1 MNIDNELYSSYIESG
16 IIKKDKYKIFRTLNN
31 FFFAKIELDQES
43 ILIVNEHAAKGKI
56 VYASM
61 QTSFTSL
68 YILINQLKKHNLP
81 IPALAIGFIPYTY
94 QKLIIK
100 YNEILTYIK
109 KTFKSDSYSFI
120 SNHKY
125 IARMLEKE
133 SIAFSIFS
141 RKLFIRRYVQIKT
154 DVIEYLLGLQKED
167 DIPIFIFPQVIFWN
181 RNPERSSTLI
191 TSIAVGDAVEDRG
204 FISGIITMLKSATPA
219 FARIGQ
225 PVNLKEILENQ
236 SVDDIKHLAR
246 QIRNSLI
253 DTYNYDKRSVLGPQI
268 KTQKEMVE
276 KVLYHK
282 NVLDV
287 IRQEVDQSGKNEKE
301 LRKKAYR
308 YFKEIAAD
316 FSILYIRFFKATMDY
331 LYKKMFDGIHFD
343 IEDFKRVREASS
355 HAPVIFV
362 PSHKSHMD
370 YLIISSMLYAM
381 KLIPPHILAGSN
393 LTFFPMGKIFRRS
406 GAFFMRRTFKGLNLY
421 AAVFKQY
428 VKTLISENY
437 SIEFF
442 IEGTRSRTGKIVKP
456 KMGMLKYLI
465 EAVDEGY
472 NKDLVF
478 APLTVNYDRILEEN
492 SYQKELK
499 GKEKSKESTTQFLKS
514 RKLIKKKYGG
524 VYMGF
529 TDPFTL
535 SDIRE
540 KIQKDKNITNIDLL
554 TEELG
559 YYIVRRI
566 NEAVIV
572 TPFAI
577 ITASLLNTT
586 ARGFTRESI
595 KKKTEL
601 LLSYL
606 SKTEYKL
613 SDPIKEKSID
623 EIMDVVLKS
632 YSDDG
637 IIDRVKI
644 YDDKKNDDAAG
655 SGLYI
660 IDHEQRGRINF
671 YKNSII
677 HMTLPL
683 NMISLALLIT
693 SNNDKTT
700 INKTTAEFEKIKDM
714 FSMEFIYQDIMND
727 ANRAIENTFN
737 YLANDKIIKRQGNDI
752 LLNNRSD
759 SEEIKFFAGMIQDYI
774 ESYLIVM
781 NTISDYAGKSIS
793 RKDLIIEI
801 RKRGTTMYHLSEI
814 QCSEALS
821 IINYDNALDKLIE
834 MKILSQHGE
843 SKKAEITINDKKNIL
858 PIKST
863 LSNYLDKV
871 RSS

>member
-1 MNIDNELYSSYIESG
+1 MNLDNELYSPYIESG
-16 IIKKDKYKIFRTLNN
+16 IIKKDRYRIFNSLINLFFNKID
-31 FFFAKIELDQES
+31 IDQES
-43 ILIVNEHAAKGKI
+43 ILIVNEHSAKGKI

-81 IPALAIGFIPYTY
+81 IPALGIGFIPYTY

-100 YNEILTYIK
+100 SNEILTYIK
-109 KTFKSDSYSFI
+109 KTLKPDSYSFI
-120 SNHKY
+120 SNHEY
-125 IARMLEKE
+125 ISRTLKKE
-133 SIAFSIFS
+133 SVAFSMFS

-154 DVIEYLLGLQKED
+154 DVIEYLLELQKKD
-167 DIPIFIFPQVIFWN
+167 DIPILIFPQVIFWN
-181 RNPERSSTLI
+181 RNPERSNSI
-191 TSIAVGDAVEDRG
+191 FTSDAIADRG
-204 FISGIITMLKSATPA
+204 FITGIITTLKSVTPG
-219 FARIGQ
+219 FTRIGK
-225 PVNLKEILENQ
+225 PVNLKEVLESQ
-236 SVDDIKHLAR
+236 GVDDIKHLAR
-246 QIRNSLI
+246 QIRNNLI
-253 DTYNYDKRSVLGPQI
+253 DIYNYEKRSVLGPQI
-268 KTQKEMVE
+268 KTQQEMME

-287 IRQEVDQSGKNEKE
+287 IQDEMNQGVNSERK
-301 LRKKAYR
+301 LRKKAYG

-316 FSILYIRFFKATMDY
+316 FSILYIRFFKAASDY
-331 LYKKMFDGIHFD
+331 LLKKLFDGIYFD
-343 IEDFKRVREASS
+343 IDNFKKIREASS
-355 HAPVIFV
+355 HAPVIVV

-370 YLIISSMLYAM
+370 YLIVSSMFYSK

-442 IEGTRSRTGKIVKP
+442 IEGTRSRTGKVVKP

-478 APLTVNYDRILEEN
+478 VPLTVNYDRILEEN
-492 SYQKELK
+492 SYLKELK

-514 RKLIKKKYGG
+514 RKLIEKKYGY

-529 TDPFTL
+529 TDSFTL

-540 KIQKDKNITNIDLL
+540 KLLKEKNITNIDLL

-559 YYIVRRI
+559 YYIIRRI

-586 ARGFTRESI
+586 ARGFTRDSI
-595 KKKTEL
+595 KKKTES

-613 SDPIKEKSID
+613 SDTIKDKSID
-623 EIMDVVLKS
+623 EIIDIVLKS
-632 YSDDG
+632 YSNDG
-637 IIDRVKI
+637 IIERVKV
-644 YDDKKNDDAAG
+644 YDDKKNDDETTKG
-655 SGLYI
+655 DLYI
-660 IDHEQRGRINF
+660 IDHDQRGRINI

-683 NMISLALLIT
+683 NMISLALLTT
-693 SNNDKTT
+693 SNNSKTT
-700 INKTTAEFEKIKDM
+700 VNKTCAEFEKMKDI
-714 FSMEFIYQDIMND
+714 FSMEFVYQDIMND
-727 ANRAIENTFN
+727 TNRAVENTLS
-737 YLANDKIIKRQGNDI
+737 YLENANIIKRQGNDI
-752 LLNNRSD
+752 LFNGTY
-759 SEEIKFFAGMIQDYI
+759 EELKFFAGMIQDYI
-774 ESYLIVM
+774 ESYLIVI
-781 NTISDYAGKSIS
+781 NTISDYEERNVS
-793 RKDLIIEI
+793 RKDFIIEI

-814 QCSEALS
+814 QCSEALT
-821 IINYDNALDKLIE
+821 IINYNNALDKFIE
-834 MKILSQHGE
+834 MNILQQHGD
-843 SKKAEITINDKKNIL
+843 SKKTEIAITNKKYISAV
-858 PIKST
+858 KST
-863 LSNYLDKV
+863 LSCYLDKV
-871 RSS
+871 RSN